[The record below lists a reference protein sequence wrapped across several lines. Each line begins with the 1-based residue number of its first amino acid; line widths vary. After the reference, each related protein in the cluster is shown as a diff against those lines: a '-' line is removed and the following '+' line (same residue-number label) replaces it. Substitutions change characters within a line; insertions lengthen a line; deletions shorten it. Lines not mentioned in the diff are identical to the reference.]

1 MGRVALFFELF
12 ATRGMEVL
20 GVLLLL
26 LAAPL
31 RADPA
36 SPTMMDQAVAP
47 AAAPAVNKNPNPAP
61 APPDTFDRYGKI
73 WAPSDDA
80 AHPLKLNMQFPGV
93 GELKIPSQEE
103 LSVRDKLEQLATLS
117 DADIRTQ
124 LDQWPP
130 YDKMKLGDEGQM
142 LIKIQQFK
150 DMRTKTALAMAH
162 ELGLTLTP
170 EQQARFEKDYWDKQ
184 LQVDNELAR
193 QFAPIF
199 KAREEKMQEE
209 LFREFST
216 PGMVGVPAQAPKP
229 APTAVAQQAGH

>member
-1 MGRVALFFELF
+1 MTGQ
-12 ATRGMEVL
+12 TT
-20 GVLLLL
+20 
-26 LAAPL
+26 P
-31 RADPA
+31 
-36 SPTMMDQAVAP
+36 P
-47 AAAPAVNKNPNPAP
+47 AAAPAVNKSPNPAP
-61 APPDTFDRYGKI
+61 IPPDTFNRYGKI

-130 YDKMKLGDEGQM
+130 YGKMKLGDEGQM

-150 DMRTKTALAMAH
+150 DQRTKTAMAMAH
-162 ELGLTLTP
+162 QLGLTLTP

-184 LQVDNELAR
+184 LQADHELAR
-193 QFAPIF
+193 QFEPVF
-199 KAREEKMQEE
+199 KAREAKVEEE

-216 PGMVGVPAQAPKP
+216 PGTVGVPAQAAKP
-229 APTAVAQQAGH
+229 VPGPVAPTTVAQQAGH